1 MAEITFLT
9 PEGKIQLEEKLK
21 YMKEVL
27 RPEVQRKI
35 GIARE
40 YGDLSENSEYDQA
53 REEQGKLESEILQIQ
68 AQLENCQIITKE
80 DIDTSKVTVG
90 STVEVYDEEFDE
102 TLKLTIVGSTETNP
116 EEGKIS
122 NESPVGKALLGAKK
136 GDKVTVKSPAGD
148 IIYKVMSIKID

>member
-1 MAEITFLT
+1 MAEVTFLT

-68 AQLENCQIITKE
+68 AQLENCQIISKE
-80 DIDTSKVTVG
+80 DLDISKVTVG

-102 TLKLTIVGSTETNP
+102 TLHLTIVGSTETNP

-136 GDKVTVKSPAGD
+136 GDKVVVKSPAGD
-148 IIYKVMSIKID
+148 ITYEIKSIKID

>member
-9 PEGKIQLEEKLK
+9 PEGKLQLEERLR

-27 RPEVQRKI
+27 RPEVQKKI

-53 REEQGKLESEILQIQ
+53 REEQGKLETEILQIQ
-68 AQLENCQIITKE
+68 AQLEHCQIIEKE

-90 STVEVYDEEFDE
+90 CTVEVYDEEFDE
-102 TLKLTIVGSTETNP
+102 NITFTIVGSTETNP

-122 NESPVGKALLGAKK
+122 NESPVGKALIGAKLN
-136 GDKVTVKSPAGD
+136 DVVTVKSPAGD
-148 IIYKVMSIKID
+148 IRYKILKINVQ

>member
-9 PEGKIQLEEKLK
+9 PEGKVQLEEKLR

-53 REEQGKLESEILQIQ
+53 REEQGKLETEILQIQ

-80 DIDTSKVTVG
+80 ELDTSKVTVG
-90 STVEVYDEEFDE
+90 ATVEVYDEEFDE
-102 TLKLTIVGSTETNP
+102 TLRFTIVGSTETNP

-122 NESPVGKALLGAKK
+122 NESPVGKALIGAKK
-136 GDKVTVKSPAGD
+136 GDTVIVKSPAGE
-148 IIYKVMSIKID
+148 IKYKVMSIKID

>member
-53 REEQGKLESEILQIQ
+53 REEQGKLETEIIISVHHKRQGF
-68 AQLENCQIITKE
+68 AVENDGKVNVTVLVESTGEGRSE
-80 DIDTSKVTVG
+80 DI
-90 STVEVYDEEFDE
+90 
-102 TLKLTIVGSTETNP
+102 
-116 EEGKIS
+116 
-122 NESPVGKALLGAKK
+122 
-136 GDKVTVKSPAGD
+136 
-148 IIYKVMSIKID
+148 

>member
-9 PEGKIQLEEKLK
+9 PEGKAQLEEKLR

-27 RPEVQRKI
+27 RPEVQHKI
-35 GIARE
+35 GVARE

-68 AQLENCQIITKE
+68 AQLENCQIISKE
-80 DIDTSKVTVG
+80 EIDTSKVTVG

-102 TLKLTIVGSTETNP
+102 TLHLTIVGSTETNP

-136 GDKVTVKSPAGD
+136 GDKVVVKSPAGD
-148 IIYKVMSIKID
+148 ITYEIKSIKID

>member
-9 PEGKIQLEEKLK
+9 PEGKKQLEEKLK

-27 RPEVQRKI
+27 RPEVQKKI

-53 REEQGKLESEILQIQ
+53 REEQGKLETEILQIQ
-68 AQLENCQIITKE
+68 AQLENCQIITKDE
-80 DIDTSKVTVG
+80 VDISKVTVG
-90 STVEVYDEEFDE
+90 SSVEVYDEEFDE
-102 TLKLTIVGSTETNP
+102 TLTLTIVGSTETNP

-122 NESPVGKALLGAKK
+122 NESPVGKALLGAKE
-136 GDKVTVKSPAGD
+136 GDTVLVKSPAGE
-148 IIYKVMSIKID
+148 IKYKVISIKVL